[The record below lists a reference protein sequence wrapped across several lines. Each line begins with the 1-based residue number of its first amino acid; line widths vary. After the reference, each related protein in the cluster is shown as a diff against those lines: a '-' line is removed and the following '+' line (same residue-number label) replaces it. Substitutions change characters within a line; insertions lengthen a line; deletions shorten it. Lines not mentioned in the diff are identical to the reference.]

1 MTAPEDVQPFAEKIY
16 GETHRL
22 IALVEDIISL
32 SRLDEGGKELAFSSV
47 KLYDIVSG
55 VADNLSGLAAQSGI
69 RLTASGDDTVVTGV
83 PELIRGI
90 VYNLCDN
97 AIKYNRPGGQVEV
110 TVRGNSLIVKDTGIG
125 IPQEHLGRIFERFY
139 RVDKSRSKAV
149 GGTGL
154 GLSIVKHAAL
164 IHKAETKVESTV
176 GEGTT
181 VTVTFPKEDL

>member
-55 VADNLSGLAAQSGI
+55 VADNLSGFAAQSGI
-69 RLTASGDDTVVTGV
+69 CLTASGDNTV
-83 PELIRGI
+83 
-90 VYNLCDN
+90 
-97 AIKYNRPGGQVEV
+97 
-110 TVRGNSLIVKDTGIG
+110 
-125 IPQEHLGRIFERFY
+125 
-139 RVDKSRSKAV
+139 
-149 GGTGL
+149 
-154 GLSIVKHAAL
+154 
-164 IHKAETKVESTV
+164 VESTV